1 MPNVRAGVA
10 WGDAAPVAETGDVFP
25 ALRHRRQRPLGPGVE
40 LARRELWRAFQRGR
54 LSEEELART
63 LDRLDLTEN
72 ER

>member
-1 MPNVRAGVA
+1 MQNIGAGVA
-10 WGDAAPVAETGDVFP
+10 WGDAAPVGETGEVFP
-25 ALRHRRQRPLGPGVE
+25 ALRRREQRPLGPGVE

-63 LDRLDLTEN
+63 LDRLEFDRN